1 MAKSGFSS
9 GDAERGLRGRGGGRE
24 RTSARVRGTGG
35 DSAAVADGDGNRH
48 RGVAGKG
55 GGSLYEGR
63 KGLERLRECGTR
75 VVRAPSRPPRA
86 PRRRSGRSA
95 APPCPWTTTGA
106 NTRPAP
112 RWRAWAPRRS
122 PRATAC
128 AWRRAGGS
136 GDWKVLEAAARVLAI
151 PRAEAGAVDAVL
163 NC

>member
-63 KGLERLRECGTR
+63 KGLERLRECEVGTQG
-75 VVRAPSRPPRA
+75 V
-86 PRRRSGRSA
+86 GRCGPIQAVSQVDRFA
-95 APPCPWTTTGA
+95 SLTG
-106 NTRPAP
+106 
-112 RWRAWAPRRS
+112 
-122 PRATAC
+122 C
-128 AWRRAGGS
+128 
-136 GDWKVLEAAARVLAI
+136 I
-151 PRAEAGAVDAVL
+151 
-163 NC
+163 